1 MEEYLYICTAIM
13 CISSREMT
21 KKLFFQAL
29 TKIVVG
35 LAVVMALLFIPAGT
49 FDYWQAWL
57 FIGILFVPMLVVG
70 IVLMCRK
77 PELLRKRL
85 DAKEKEQEQKSVVA
99 MSSLLFVA
107 MFVLAGL
114 NIRYEWCILP
124 RWLVILESVDFLLG
138 YALYVEVIRENVW
151 LSRTIEV
158 QDGQQVVDT
167 GLYGIVRHPMYT
179 ATLALFLDMPL
190 VLASPWSFA
199 IMLLYVPILVK
210 RIRNEEAVLKREL
223 QGYSEY
229 MQRVRYRLI
238 PYIW

>member
-1 MEEYLYICTAIM
+1 
-13 CISSREMT
+13 MT

-29 TKIVVG
+29 TKMAVG
-35 LAVVMALLFIPAGT
+35 LAVVMALLFTPAGT
-49 FDYWQAWL
+49 FNYWQAWL
-57 FIGILFVPMLVVG
+57 FIGLLFVPMLVVG
-70 IVLMCRK
+70 IVLMCRN

-85 DAKEKEQEQKSVVA
+85 DAKEKEREQKSVVM

-124 RWLVILESVDFLLG
+124 DWLVILESVDFLLG

-158 QDGQQVVDT
+158 QDNQQVVDT

-210 RIRNEEAVLKREL
+210 RIHNEEAVLKREL

>member
-1 MEEYLYICTAIM
+1 
-13 CISSREMT
+13 MT

-29 TKIVVG
+29 TMIVVG

-70 IVLMCRK
+70 IVLMCRN

-85 DAKEKEQEQKSVVA
+85 DTKEKEQEQKSVVA

-114 NIRYEWCILP
+114 NVRYEWCILP

-138 YALYVEVIRENVW
+138 YALYVEVMRENVW

>member
-1 MEEYLYICTAIM
+1 
-13 CISSREMT
+13 MT

-57 FIGILFVPMLVVG
+57 FIGILFVPMLAVG
-70 IVLMCRK
+70 IVLMFRN

-85 DAKEKEQEQKSVVA
+85 DTKEKEQEQKSVVA

-114 NIRYEWCILP
+114 NVRYEWCILP

-138 YALYVEVIRENVW
+138 YALYVEVMRENVW